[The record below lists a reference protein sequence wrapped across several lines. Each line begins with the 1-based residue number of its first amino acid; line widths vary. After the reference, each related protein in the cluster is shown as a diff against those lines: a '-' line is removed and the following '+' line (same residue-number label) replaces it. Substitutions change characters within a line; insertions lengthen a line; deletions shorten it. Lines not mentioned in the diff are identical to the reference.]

1 MLKVIL
7 LVSLI
12 YLKYVKYLK
21 LNIVILP
28 PQVQFMEKIAIFHLK
43 KNTQLI
49 QFLFYAA
56 TKICNEILAQSYSQM
71 TNTKF
76 VGLRFFTVYGPN
88 GRPDMSIYKFI
99 KNLFDKKAIEI
110 FNQGKHARD
119 YFMWMM

>member
-28 PQVQFMEKIAIFHLK
+28 LQVQFMEKIETFHLK

-49 QFLFYAA
+49 QFLFMPQLKYV
-56 TKICNEILAQSYSQM
+56 M
-71 TNTKF
+71 KF
-76 VGLRFFTVYGPN
+76 LPSLTH
-88 GRPDMSIYKFI
+88 K
-99 KNLFDKKAIEI
+99 
-110 FNQGKHARD
+110 
-119 YFMWMM
+119 